1 MMFSVFRKL
10 SWFFKEQ
17 WGRYAIA
24 ITALIIVSFI
34 DLIPPKLIGMTID
47 AIQFNELTPA
57 RLSEIILI
65 YVSLIVISY
74 SVMFIW
80 DYKLFGG
87 ALLLERKM
95 RTKLMRHF
103 LLMSPRFYSKNRTGD
118 LMARSTNDLKSIMNT
133 AGFGVLTLIDSTVFM
148 ALIVLMMGFTID
160 WQLTFAAL
168 IPMPIMAIIVHKYGK
183 IINQRFTD
191 AQEAFSELN
200 NYTLESVRGVRVIRA
215 FVQEKQDTKRFSAIT
230 EDVFQKNKAVAE
242 MEAFFEPTIKV
253 LVGISYTIG
262 LGYGSLMVFENRI
275 SIGDLVTFNVYLG
288 MMIWPMFA
296 IGELINVMQRG
307 NASLDRVD
315 RVLAQQADV
324 QDPEQP
330 ESIRQPESIVF
341 QDVRFAYPGAQGD
354 QLDAVNLTI
363 KKGETIGVVGK
374 TGAGKTTLFKQ
385 LLREYVPPRGSVTIN
400 EIPIERFTLDETRSW
415 IGYVPQEHVLFSKT
429 VKENLV
435 YGCGEKTLTQ
445 INHILASASL
455 KSDIEALPDGLDT
468 LVGESGVTLSG
479 GQKQR
484 VSLAR
489 ALLMDPEILILD
501 DSLSAVD
508 GMTEANIIRH
518 LREERIGKTT
528 LIAAH
533 RLSAVKHAD
542 QIIVLDDGKVVER
555 GTHEELMLING
566 WYKDQFDIQ
575 QMERKVI
582 E

>member
-1 MMFSVFRKL
+1 MFTVFKKL

-24 ITALIIVSFI
+24 ITALILVSFI
-34 DLIPPKLIGMTID
+34 DLIPPRLVGMTID
-47 AIQFNELTPA
+47 AIQFNELTA
-57 RLSEIILI
+57 AGLREIILI
-65 YVSLIVISY
+65 YIGLIVLSY
-74 SVMFIW
+74 TVMFIW
-80 DYKLFGG
+80 DYNLFGG

-103 LLMSPRFYSKNRTGD
+103 LMMSPRFFSKNRTGD
-118 LMARSTNDLKSIMNT
+118 LMARSTNDLKSIMMT
-133 AGFGVLTLIDSTVFM
+133 SGFGILTLVDSTIFM
-148 ALIVLMMGFTID
+148 SLIVLMMGFTID

-168 IPMPIMAIIVHKYGK
+168 IPMPVMAIIVHKYGK
-183 IINQRFTD
+183 IINQRFSD
-191 AQEAFSELN
+191 AQESFSELN
-200 NYTLESVRGVRVIRA
+200 NYTLESIRGVRVTRA
-215 FVQEKQDTKRFSAIT
+215 FVQEKHDMQRFASMT
-230 EDVFQKNKAVAE
+230 EDVFQKNKAVSE
-242 MEAFFEPTIKV
+242 MEAYFEPTMKI

-262 LGYGSLMVFENRI
+262 LGYGAMMVFENRI

-315 RVLAQQADV
+315 SVLAQQSDV
-324 QDPEQP
+324 QDPVQP
-330 ESIRQPESIVF
+330 QSIDRPEKIVF
-341 QDVRFAYPGAQGD
+341 RDVSFGYPEAQGD
-354 QLDAVNLTI
+354 QLDTINLTI
-363 KKGETIGVVGK
+363 NKGDTVGIVGK

-385 LLREYVPPRGSVTIN
+385 LLREYPAPKGSLTIN
-400 EIPIERFTLDETRSW
+400 GISIDQFTLDETRSW

-435 YGCGEKTLTQ
+435 FGCEEKTREE
-445 INHILASASL
+445 IDHILASASL
-455 KSDIEALPDGLDT
+455 KSDIDALPKGLDT

-484 VSLAR
+484 ISLAR

-508 GMTEANIIRH
+508 GKTEANIINH
-518 LREERIGKTT
+518 LKRERLGKTT

-542 QIIVLDDGKVVER
+542 EIIVLADGKITER
-555 GTHEELMLING
+555 GTHDELMLKEG
-566 WYKDQFDIQ
+566 WYKEQFDIQ

-582 E
+582 ES

>member
-1 MMFSVFRKL
+1 MFTVFKKL

-24 ITALIIVSFI
+24 ITALILVSFI
-34 DLIPPKLIGMTID
+34 DLIPPRLVGMTID
-47 AIQFNELTPA
+47 AIQFNELTA
-57 RLSEIILI
+57 AGLREIILI
-65 YVSLIVISY
+65 YSGLIVLSY
-74 SVMFIW
+74 TVMFIW
-80 DYKLFGG
+80 DYNLFGG

-103 LLMSPRFYSKNRTGD
+103 LMMSPRFFSKNRTGD
-118 LMARSTNDLKSIMNT
+118 LMARSTNDLKSIMMT
-133 AGFGVLTLIDSTVFM
+133 SGFGILTLVDSTIFM
-148 ALIVLMMGFTID
+148 SLIVLMMGFTID

-168 IPMPIMAIIVHKYGK
+168 IPMPVMAVIVHRYGK
-183 IINQRFTD
+183 IINQRFSD
-191 AQEAFSELN
+191 AQESFSELN
-200 NYTLESVRGVRVIRA
+200 NYTLESIRGVRVTRA
-215 FVQEKQDTKRFSAIT
+215 FVQEKQDMKRFATMT
-230 EDVFQKNKAVAE
+230 EDVFQKNKAVSE
-242 MEAFFEPTIKV
+242 MEAYFEPTMKI

-262 LGYGSLMVFENRI
+262 LGYGAMMVFENRI

-315 RVLAQQADV
+315 SVLAQQADV
-324 QDPEQP
+324 EDPMQP
-330 ESIRQPESIVF
+330 QSITRPEKIVF
-341 QDVRFAYPGAQGD
+341 RDVSFGYPEAQGD
-354 QLDAVNLTI
+354 QLDTINLTI
-363 KKGETIGVVGK
+363 NKGDTVGIVGK

-385 LLREYVPPRGSVTIN
+385 LLREYPAPKGSLTIN
-400 EIPIERFTLDETRSW
+400 GISIDQFTLDETRSW

-435 YGCGEKTLTQ
+435 FGCEEKTREE
-445 INHILASASL
+445 IDHILASASL
-455 KSDIEALPDGLDT
+455 KNDIDALPKGLDT

-484 VSLAR
+484 ISLAR

-508 GMTEANIIRH
+508 GKTEANIINH
-518 LREERIGKTT
+518 LKRERLGKTT

-542 QIIVLDDGKVVER
+542 EIIVLADGKITER
-555 GTHEELMLING
+555 GTHDELMLKDG
-566 WYKDQFDIQ
+566 WYKEQFDIQ

-582 E
+582 ES

>member
-1 MMFSVFRKL
+1 MFSVFSKL

-17 WGRYAIA
+17 WKRYTIA

-34 DLIPPKLIGMTID
+34 DLIPPKLVGMTID

-57 RLSEIILI
+57 RLKEIILI
-65 YVSLIVISY
+65 YASLIVASY

-80 DYKLFGG
+80 DYNLFGG

-95 RTKLMRHF
+95 RSKLMRHF
-103 LLMSPRFYSKNRTGD
+103 LVMSPRFYSKNRTGD
-118 LMARSTNDLKSIMNT
+118 LMARSTNDLKSIMMT
-133 AGFGVLTLIDSTVFM
+133 AGFGVLTLVDSTVFM

-215 FVQEKQDTKRFSAIT
+215 FVQEKLDTKRFSAIT
-230 EDVFQKNKAVAE
+230 EDVFQKNKAVAK

-262 LGYGSLMVFENRI
+262 LGYGSLMVFQNRI

-315 RVLAQQADV
+315 RVLSQQADV
-324 QDPEQP
+324 QDPDQPISISQP
-330 ESIRQPESIVF
+330 EKIVF

-385 LLREYVPPRGSVTIN
+385 LLREYVPPKGSLKIN

-429 VKENLV
+429 VKENLI
-435 YGCGEKTLTQ
+435 YGCGEKTVTQ
-445 INHILASASL
+445 INRILASASL
-455 KSDIEALPDGLDT
+455 KSDIEALPEGLDT

-555 GTHEELMLING
+555 GTHEALMLVNG
-566 WYKDQFDIQ
+566 WYKEQFDIQ

>member
-1 MMFSVFRKL
+1 MFTVFKKL

-24 ITALIIVSFI
+24 ITALILVSFI
-34 DLIPPKLIGMTID
+34 DLIPPRLVGMTID
-47 AIQFNELTPA
+47 AIQFNELTSA
-57 RLSEIILI
+57 GLREIILI
-65 YVSLIVISY
+65 YSGLIVLSY
-74 SVMFIW
+74 TVMFIW
-80 DYKLFGG
+80 DYNLFGG

-103 LLMSPRFYSKNRTGD
+103 LMMSPRFFSKNRTGD
-118 LMARSTNDLKSIMNT
+118 LMARSTNDLKSIMMT
-133 AGFGVLTLIDSTVFM
+133 SGFGILTLVDSTIFM
-148 ALIVLMMGFTID
+148 SLIVLMMGFTID

-168 IPMPIMAIIVHKYGK
+168 IPMPVMAVIVHRYGK
-183 IINQRFTD
+183 IINQRFSD
-191 AQEAFSELN
+191 AQESFSELN
-200 NYTLESVRGVRVIRA
+200 NYTLESIRGVRVTRA
-215 FVQEKQDTKRFSAIT
+215 FVQEKQDMKRFATMT
-230 EDVFQKNKAVAE
+230 EDVFQKNKAVSE
-242 MEAFFEPTIKV
+242 MEAYFEPTMKI

-262 LGYGSLMVFENRI
+262 LGYGAMMVFENRI

-315 RVLAQQADV
+315 SVLAQQADV
-324 QDPEQP
+324 EDPMQP
-330 ESIRQPESIVF
+330 QSITRPEKIVF
-341 QDVRFAYPGAQGD
+341 RDVSFGYPEAQGD
-354 QLDAVNLTI
+354 QLDTINLTI
-363 KKGETIGVVGK
+363 NKGDTVGIVGK

-385 LLREYVPPRGSVTIN
+385 LLREYPAPKGSLTIN
-400 EIPIERFTLDETRSW
+400 GISIDQFTLDETRSW

-435 YGCGEKTLTQ
+435 FGCEEKTREE
-445 INHILASASL
+445 IDHILASASL
-455 KSDIEALPDGLDT
+455 KNDIDALPKGLDT

-484 VSLAR
+484 ISLAR

-508 GMTEANIIRH
+508 GKTEANIINH
-518 LREERIGKTT
+518 LKRERLGKTT

-542 QIIVLDDGKVVER
+542 EIIVLADGKITER
-555 GTHEELMLING
+555 GTHDELMLKDG
-566 WYKDQFDIQ
+566 WYKEQFDIQ

-582 E
+582 ES

>member
-1 MMFSVFRKL
+1 MFSVFSKL

-17 WGRYAIA
+17 WKRYTIA

-57 RLSEIILI
+57 RLKEIILI
-65 YVSLIVISY
+65 YVSLIVVSY

-80 DYKLFGG
+80 DYNLFGG

-95 RTKLMRHF
+95 RSKLMRHF
-103 LLMSPRFYSKNRTGD
+103 LVMSPRFYSKNRTGD
-118 LMARSTNDLKSIMNT
+118 LMARSTNDLKSIMMT

-148 ALIVLMMGFTID
+148 GLIVLMMGFTIN

-215 FVQEKQDTKRFSAIT
+215 FVQEKHDTKRFSAIT
-230 EDVFQKNKAVAE
+230 EDVFQKNKAVAK

-315 RVLAQQADV
+315 SVLSQQADV
-324 QDPEQP
+324 QDPDQP
-330 ESIRQPESIVF
+330 ESIRQPEKIVF

-363 KKGETIGVVGK
+363 RKGETIGVVGK

-385 LLREYVPPRGSVTIN
+385 LLREYVPPKGSLTIN

-445 INHILASASL
+445 INRILASASL
-455 KSDIEALPDGLDT
+455 KNDIEALPEGLDT

-555 GTHEELMLING
+555 GTHEGLMLLNG
-566 WYKDQFDIQ
+566 WYKEQFDIQ
-575 QMERKVI
+575 KMERKVI

>member
-1 MMFSVFRKL
+1 MFSVFSKL

-17 WGRYAIA
+17 WKRYTIA

-47 AIQFNELTPA
+47 AIQFNELTST
-57 RLSEIILI
+57 RLKEIILI
-65 YVSLIVISY
+65 YVSLIVVSY

-80 DYKLFGG
+80 DYNLFGG

-95 RTKLMRHF
+95 RSKLMRHF
-103 LLMSPRFYSKNRTGD
+103 LVMSPRFYSKNRTGD
-118 LMARSTNDLKSIMNT
+118 LMARSTNDLKSIMMT
-133 AGFGVLTLIDSTVFM
+133 AGFGILTLVDSTIFM
-148 ALIVLMMGFTID
+148 GLIVLMMGFTIN

-168 IPMPIMAIIVHKYGK
+168 IPMPIMALIVHKYGK

-230 EDVFQKNKAVAE
+230 EDVFQRNKAVAK

-315 RVLAQQADV
+315 SVLSQQADV
-324 QDPEQP
+324 QDPDQP
-330 ESIRQPESIVF
+330 ESIRQPEKIVF

-363 KKGETIGVVGK
+363 RKGETIGVVGK

-385 LLREYVPPRGSVTIN
+385 LLREYVPPEGSLTIN

-435 YGCGEKTLTQ
+435 YGCGEKTLSQ
-445 INHILASASL
+445 INQILESASL
-455 KSDIEALPDGLDT
+455 KSDIEALPEGLDT

-555 GTHEELMLING
+555 GTHEALMLLNG
-566 WYKDQFDIQ
+566 WYKEQFDIQ